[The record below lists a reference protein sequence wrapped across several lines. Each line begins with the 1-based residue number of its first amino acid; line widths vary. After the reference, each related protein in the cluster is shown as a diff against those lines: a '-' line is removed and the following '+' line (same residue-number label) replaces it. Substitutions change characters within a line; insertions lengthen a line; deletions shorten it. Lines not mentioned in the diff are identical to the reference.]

1 MSLMPSGSGDG
12 EGPRARLEDDYAV
25 GLEMSYQ
32 VPEHIQSLV
41 VSRCSEIRASR
52 HPTVEH

>member
-1 MSLMPSGSGDG
+1 MGKDLVLG
-12 EGPRARLEDDYAV
+12 LEDDYAV
-25 GLEMSYQ
+25 GLQMSYQ